1 MRIPTGQGDRLKQV
15 AARVAAL
22 AADWGRT
29 YDVVLALP
37 DVPRRPYPVLRDRT
51 KPAGPQ
57 PTNTQVLG
65 FLAAG
70 GRDMLQVTPM
80 VRSMAVAE
88 TLAALRVDVIPS
100 PQVVRLVLANAYRR
114 AVLYVA
120 ETGAG
125 LKPNTPEWRARKQ
138 RLGLS
143 TRPGRASSQLLD
155 ALKRSQ
161 IRIVPR

>member
-1 MRIPTGQGDRLKQV
+1 MPAGQAEKLKQV
-15 AARVAAL
+15 AARVAAI
-22 AADWGRT
+22 AQDWGRT
-29 YDVVLALP
+29 YDVVLAMP
-37 DVPRRPYPVLRDRT
+37 EVPRRPYPVLRNRT

-57 PTNTQVLG
+57 PTNTEVLG
-65 FLAAG
+65 FLEAG
-70 GRDMLQVTPM
+70 GRNLLAVTPM

-88 TLAALRVDVIPS
+88 TLAALRPDVIPG
-100 PQVVRLVLANAYRR
+100 PQVVKLVLANAYRR

-143 TRPGRASSQLLD
+143 TRPGRASSQLLA
-155 ALKRSQ
+155 ALKRSM